1 MGVQDR
7 RKRAD
12 NQPVTTARCPA
23 CGASVALGAPWCTL
37 CYADLRPAPP
47 PAATPAAAPEPVSVG
62 AATHAP
68 PHAPIVGAPI
78 VDALGVIPP
87 EPMPTGT
94 VLPPDPNLDA
104 PINKAA
110 DIRLAEPGWPCRHCG
125 TVVPMAE
132 DNCPHCH
139 SPFLVPEDFVDLSL
153 PGVGNV
159 RKLDTKMRTILGLV
173 GALGVTLALVVVA
186 FIGGAIF

>member
-7 RKRAD
+7 AEAAD
-12 NQPVTTARCPA
+12 KCPVTTARCPA

-37 CYADLRPAPP
+37 CYADLRPKPEPAPQP
-47 PAATPAAAPEPVSVG
+47 QPEPVTVG
-62 AATHAP
+62 GGSAQPT
-68 PHAPIVGAPI
+68 

-87 EPMPTGT
+87 APMPAGT
-94 VLPPDPNLDA
+94 VLAPDPHLDA
-104 PINKAA
+104 PVMKAA
-110 DIRLAEPGWPCRHCG
+110 DIKLAEPGWPCRHCG
-125 TVVPMAE
+125 TVVSMAE
-132 DNCPHCH
+132 DNCPQCH
-139 SPFLVPEDFVDLSL
+139 TSFLIPEDFVEVSL

-173 GALGVTLALVVVA
+173 GALGVMLVLVVLA